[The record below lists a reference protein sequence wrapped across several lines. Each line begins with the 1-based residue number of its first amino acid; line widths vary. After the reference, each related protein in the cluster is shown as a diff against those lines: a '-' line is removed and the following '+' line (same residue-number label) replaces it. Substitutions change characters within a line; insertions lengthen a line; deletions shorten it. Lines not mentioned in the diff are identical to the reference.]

1 MCIIKKFDKENLKE
15 GDYIFIISNIILS
28 QKVEF
33 TYSDILGKV
42 GKFLS
47 IQHINTKL
55 ENLVKDCLIRLRE
68 NGFLS
73 SLGSFYTVSW

>member
-1 MCIIKKFDKENLKE
+1 MCTIKNFDKENLKE
-15 GDYIFIISNIILS
+15 GDYTFIISNIVLS
-28 QKVEF
+28 QKAEF

-42 GKFLS
+42 CEFLS
-47 IQHINTKL
+47 LPDMNTKL

-73 SLGSFYTVSW
+73 SLGSFYTVA